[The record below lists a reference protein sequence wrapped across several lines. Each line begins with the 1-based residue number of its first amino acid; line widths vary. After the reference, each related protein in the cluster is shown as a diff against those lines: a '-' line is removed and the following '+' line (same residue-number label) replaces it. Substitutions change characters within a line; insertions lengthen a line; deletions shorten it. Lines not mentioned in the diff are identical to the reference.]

1 MKSKVARTM
10 PFLSK
15 NWNFSL
21 IKLNLFPKIE
31 RKRKEKEEKK
41 EGREETAKLKL
52 NLL

>member
-21 IKLNLFPKIE
+21 IKLNLFPKIG

-41 EGREETAKLKL
+41 KAEKKQQ
-52 NLL
+52 N